1 MLYDINKNPSK
12 AEELFKQ
19 VLEQR
24 KLILGLDHVDT
35 IESVK
40 NLASFY
46 KNQRDF
52 ENAVPLYKSAM
63 ELTKKIKGEGDK
75 ETALAAT
82 KYELILEARKK
93 NLGSGNIL
101 KDIFADMPG
110 LHLIDVNNTS
120 SRLLRPYSKI
130 TEANVSSPIR
140 THSISYSDI
149 KFDGAPST
157 AKHPVGVSAIPPQ
170 YFVNKLK
177 IEKSIRSTK
186 VETAKCDCIIV

>member
-52 ENAVPLYKSAM
+52 ENAVPLYIQ
-63 ELTKKIKGEGDK
+63 LW
-75 ETALAAT
+75 
-82 KYELILEARKK
+82 
-93 NLGSGNIL
+93 N
-101 KDIFADMPG
+101 
-110 LHLIDVNNTS
+110 
-120 SRLLRPYSKI
+120 
-130 TEANVSSPIR
+130 
-140 THSISYSDI
+140 
-149 KFDGAPST
+149 
-157 AKHPVGVSAIPPQ
+157 
-170 YFVNKLK
+170 
-177 IEKSIRSTK
+177 
-186 VETAKCDCIIV
+186 